1 VENLLQSVDPR
12 EMRKSFQVVRY
23 TAACRQ
29 AWDAFV
35 STGKNAT
42 FLFYR
47 DYMEYHRDRFV
58 DHSLMVY
65 DGEKLVA
72 LLPANLNA
80 DDTLISHEGLTYGG
94 LVVARSATLMEVASC
109 FHAVLHYLHEQKI
122 VRLLYK
128 RLPGFYNVLPDDE
141 TAYVLFLLAAR
152 LWRRDIALVVPQG
165 SRLPFQRRRL
175 REIKTANKLGM
186 RVLPETNF
194 RPFWEQVL
202 TPRLLGRYGV
212 RPVHTVDEITLLATR
227 FPQCIK
233 QFSAY
238 CGDRILAG
246 ATIFET
252 PSVAHA
258 QYCGV
263 TDQGAK
269 SGALDFLFGWLIQ
282 EQYRDKRYFDFGIC
296 NECEG
301 CTVNHGLL
309 DWKEGFGARCYAH
322 DFYEVATE
330 QFIRLEPVL
339 QAGDQHHYDKGKA

>member
-1 VENLLQSVDPR
+1 MANLLQSIESG
-12 EMRKSFQVVRY
+12 EMRKSFRVVRY

-29 AWDAFV
+29 AWDEFV

-47 DYMEYHRDRFV
+47 DFMEYHGDRFV
-58 DHSLMVY
+58 DYSLMVF
-65 DGEKLVA
+65 DGQKLVA

-80 DDTLISHEGLTYGG
+80 EDTLISHEGLTYGG
-94 LVVARSATLMEVASC
+94 LVVAWSATLMEVASC
-109 FHAVLHYLHEQKI
+109 FHAILQYLHQQKI
-122 VRLLYK
+122 ARLRYK

-141 TAYVLFLLAAR
+141 TIYVLFLLAAR
-152 LWRRDIALVVPQG
+152 LWRRDIALVIPQ
-165 SRLPFQRRRL
+165 SNRLPFQRRRR
-175 REIKTANKLGM
+175 REIITAQKMGV

-202 TPRLLGRYGV
+202 APRLLKRYGV

-238 CGDRILAG
+238 YGDQILAG
-246 ATIFET
+246 ATMFET
-252 PSVAHA
+252 PTVAHA

-269 SGALDFLFGWLIQ
+269 NGALDFLFGWLIQ

-322 DFYEVATE
+322 DFYEIDTKH
-330 QFIRLEPVL
+330 FIRLEPVL
-339 QAGDQHHYDKGKA
+339 QAGGQYHPCKGNA